1 MSSVEV
7 TTVSFSFV
15 GDRAAV
21 VAELINSFVAGA
33 CLQQECT
40 LLAGETSVNI
50 IDLRYVKGES

>member
-7 TTVSFSFV
+7 TTVSVSFV

-21 VAELINSFVAGA
+21 VAELINSFAAGT
-33 CLQQECT
+33 CLQQDCT

-50 IDLRYVKGES
+50 IDLRYVKGEA